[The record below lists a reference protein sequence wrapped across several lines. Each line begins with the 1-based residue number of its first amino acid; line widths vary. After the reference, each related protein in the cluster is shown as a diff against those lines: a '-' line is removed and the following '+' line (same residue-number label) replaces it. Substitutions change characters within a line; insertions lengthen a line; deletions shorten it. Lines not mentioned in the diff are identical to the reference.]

1 MEFKDYLI
9 SKNIAPDV
17 FKDSETSL
25 FSTWE
30 NAFIQMHPN
39 SFTEQYKFQ
48 INKIRRKYPLKT
60 EF

>member
-9 SKNIAPDV
+9 SKNIAPDA
-17 FKDSETSL
+17 FKASETSL
-25 FSTWE
+25 FVSWE
-30 NAFIQMHPN
+30 NAFLQMHPN

-48 INKIRRKYPLKT
+48 LNKTRRNYPLKK